1 MASLTQCVDLRS
13 HCSWQFRCVTL
24 YELLRTVASYAIEKF
39 QHCFHQKA
47 VVLKK
52 RHISKKKSSALCC
65 NSGFRAD
72 ESCQHFH
79 TLPSIELNCPPGSNP
94 TFHTECLTR
103 FCTLHTFFM
112 HLEKPLCSN
121 SSFRAGGSCP
131 RFHTLPSIGLPTR
144 LESHYSCRHC
154 LLVVLT

>member
-1 MASLTQCVDLRS
+1 M
-13 HCSWQFRCVTL
+13 
-24 YELLRTVASYAIEKF
+24 
-39 QHCFHQKA
+39 
-47 VVLKK
+47 VLKK
-52 RHISKKKSSALCC
+52 RLIRKILLHFVAILALEQVGVVLVFIL
-65 NSGFRAD
+65 S
-72 ESCQHFH
+72 
-79 TLPSIELNCPPGSNP
+79 PPLNCPPGSNP
-94 TFHTECLTR
+94 TVGPECFTR

-154 LLVVLT
+154 LLVVHIHSKYTMYCVVIVAQNTSAL